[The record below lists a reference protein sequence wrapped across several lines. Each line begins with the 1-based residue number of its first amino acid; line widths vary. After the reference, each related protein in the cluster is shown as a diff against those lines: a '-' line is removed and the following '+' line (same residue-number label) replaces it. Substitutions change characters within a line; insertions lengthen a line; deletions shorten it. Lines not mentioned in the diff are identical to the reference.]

1 MPAYRRGDPR
11 SDTPEPVVD
20 EPQPARKPGRGKRQ
34 KLEPSANEP
43 DTYYSSL
50 APDQAMAA
58 SAIIGP
64 PGAHD
69 AGGQAGLGTGVAN

>member
-1 MPAYRRGDPR
+1 MPVYRRGDPR
-11 SDTPEPVVD
+11 SDTPELVRD
-20 EPQPARKPGRGKRQ
+20 EPARKRGDREKRA

-43 DTYYSSL
+43 DVYATSL
-50 APDQAMAA
+50 APDAAMAA

-69 AGGQAGLGTGVAN
+69 VHGVAGLGTGVSN